1 MSCPKLVCLKN
12 FPIVR
17 SMNSQ
22 NLDVYTF
29 MERACIHDFY
39 TQYARCHSHI
49 GSSLNQ
55 NFMFKVFIPECN
67 FFYMR
72 RANN

>member
-1 MSCPKLVCLKN
+1 MKDQNIQRKKMRQCFMSCPKLVCLKN

-39 TQYARCHSHI
+39 T
-49 GSSLNQ
+49 
-55 NFMFKVFIPECN
+55 
-67 FFYMR
+67 
-72 RANN
+72 